1 MSIMISELLITDRD
15 SAKLLYPAA
24 ILSACLLIAAFPPF
38 ELGYIAW
45 VALIPF
51 IYCLLKTDPR
61 RSFKAGMLF
70 GAIFHLYVNYYLTNV
85 LFSYLS
91 LPLALAAMVLLVF
104 YLSLYSGLFA
114 LSVNLVNRLGRPWFT
129 ALAIPTLWIMIEYMR
144 SLTFLA
150 YNVGYLGYTQWQ
162 YPGLLNLVSVYGY
175 WGMPFLMVLF
185 QVIILLIP
193 GRVLK
198 NTALASI
205 IIIFTILMTTG
216 LLMPFTQPLQ
226 NDEEPLQVSLIQGN
240 TSPEQVLAG
249 SQAIMELYLN
259 LTSQAA
265 HKETDL
271 VVWPETVA
279 TIDFTSGRS
288 HPADLVKTADELGV
302 NILYGARTRIDGIS
316 YNSIVYYSQDTA
328 GIPLYHKIRLVP
340 FVEFFPAESLL
351 NRLLQ
356 LELLLGSLTPGEE
369 LTMFEIKNKPL
380 AGVICFESYFGDHT
394 RLFAAKGAQHLFV
407 LTNDAWFGRSIG
419 LEQHAQA
426 AAIRAAEMGIGVT
439 QVANSG
445 ITISFDYRG
454 RELFRTG
461 KAETETVNFTLDT
474 TYRNTIYTRAGDFFP
489 AFWALF
495 LLAAI
500 PVLLKRRVT

>member
-1 MSIMISELLITDRD
+1 VSIKGSNSITINPGNP
-15 SAKLLYPAA
+15 KLLYPAA
-24 ILSACLLIAAFPPF
+24 LLSACLLITAFPPF
-38 ELGYIAW
+38 EQGYIAW
-45 VALIPF
+45 VALIPL
-51 IYCLLKTDPR
+51 ISCLLKAEPR
-61 RSFKAGMLF
+61 RSFKAGLIF
-70 GAIFHLYVNYYLTNV
+70 GATFHLYVNFYLTNV
-85 LFSYLS
+85 LFSYLT
-91 LPLALAAMVLLVF
+91 LPLAITAMVLLVF

-129 ALAIPTLWIMIEYMR
+129 ALAIPALWLLTEYLR

-162 YPGLLNLVSVYGY
+162 YPGLLNIVSVYGY
-175 WGMPFLMVLF
+175 WGLPFLMILF
-185 QVIILLIP
+185 QVIILFAL
-193 GRVLK
+193 GRRLNK
-198 NTALASI
+198 KALFSI
-205 IIIFTILMTTG
+205 ISIFSVLITAG
-216 LLMPFTQPLQ
+216 LFLPSLPPLQ
-226 NDEEPLQVSLIQGN
+226 KDEEPLQVILIQGN
-240 TSPEQVLAG
+240 TSLEQVLSNRAT
-249 SQAIMELYLN
+249 ITELYLN
-259 LTSQAA
+259 LTRQAA
-265 HKETDL
+265 LSGTDL

-279 TIDFTSGRS
+279 TLDFTSGHN
-288 HPADLVKTADELGV
+288 HPADLVRTADELEIG
-302 NILYGARTRIDGIS
+302 ILYGARTRIDGIR
-316 YNSIVYYSQDTA
+316 YNSIAYYSEEA
-328 GIPLYHKIRLVP
+328 EGFPLYHKIRLVP
-340 FVEFFPAESLL
+340 FAEFFPAEKLL
-351 NRLLQ
+351 NQMLQ

-369 LTMFEIKNKPL
+369 ITIFEIKNKPL

-461 KAETETVNFTLDT
+461 KAETETFNFTLET
-474 TYRNTIYTRAGDFFP
+474 TRRSTIYTRAGDYFP

-495 LLAAI
+495 MLAII
-500 PVLLKRRVT
+500 PVLLKRRFT

>member
-1 MSIMISELLITDRD
+1 LSTMINKLLITHPG
-15 SAKLLYPAA
+15 SEKLLYPAA
-24 ILSACLLIAAFPPF
+24 LLSACLLIAAFPPF
-38 ELGYIAW
+38 EQGYIAW

-51 IYCLLKTDPR
+51 IYYSLKTDPR
-61 RSFKAGMLF
+61 RSFKAGILF
-70 GAIFHLYVNYYLTNV
+70 GATFHLYVNFYLTNV

-91 LPLALAAMVLLVF
+91 LPLALAAMILLIF

-129 ALAIPTLWIMIEYMR
+129 ALAIPTLWLLTEYLR

-162 YPGLLNLVSVYGY
+162 YPGLLNLASVYGY
-175 WGMPFLMVLF
+175 WGLPFLMVLF

-193 GRVLK
+193 GRALK
-198 NTALASI
+198 NTPLFRI
-205 IIIFTILMTTG
+205 IIIFTILMTAG
-216 LLMPFTQPLQ
+216 LLLPSSLPLYK
-226 NDEEPLQVSLIQGN
+226 DEEPLQVSLIQGN

-249 SQAIMELYLN
+249 SQTIMDLYLN
-259 LTSQAA
+259 LTGQAA
-265 HKETDL
+265 QNETDL

-279 TIDFTSGRS
+279 TLNFTSGRS

-302 NILYGARTRIDGIS
+302 SILYGARTKIDGIR
-316 YNSIVYYSQDTA
+316 YNSIAYYSQETADT
-328 GIPLYHKIRLVP
+328 PLYHKIRLVP
-340 FVEFFPAESLL
+340 FVEFFPAEELL
-351 NRLLQ
+351 NRMLQ

-369 LTMFEIKNKPL
+369 ITIFEIKNKPL

-394 RLFAAKGAQHLFV
+394 RLFAAKGAEHLFV
-407 LTNDAWFGRSIG
+407 LTNDAWFGCSIG

-461 KAETETVNFTLDT
+461 KAMTETVNFTLDT
-474 TYRNTIYTRAGDFFP
+474 TRRNTFYTRAGDYFP

-495 LLAAI
+495 LLVTI
-500 PVLLKRRVT
+500 PVLLKGRVT